1 MSDSGPLLEETIFQE
16 NVPGRW
22 SRHTSWLGEKARDD
36 GDDGDAH
43 EPEEQ
48 TEEVTAP
55 DVSHAHVPENVRMMI
70 AAERA
75 GKSQTG
81 VKGVLADAAEAKA
94 LERAEQAARRLQ
106 REAILKRMVEGHKV
120 AASQNI
126 IDEAN
131 DDDDDDDDDEDDDGF
146 MASFREKRLAELRQ
160 QHVVLQYQQQEQQAS
175 SNARFG
181 FCQDVDSGS
190 LMRLLEEQEK
200 QKRSA
205 AGLIVAHVYDAEVP
219 TCARMNRILDELA
232 PTMPNVQFVRMPASE
247 SGVPLDP
254 CAMPILSLYQRGDAV
269 SVLAGIA
276 HDLGTDYFTR
286 DQVEELLVQAASGR

>member
-22 SRHTSWLGEKARDD
+22 SRHTSWLGERARDD
-36 GDDGDAH
+36 GEDYALDDVDDQA
-43 EPEEQ
+43 
-48 TEEVTAP
+48 EEVTAAP

-94 LERAEQAARRLQ
+94 LERAEQTARRRQ

-131 DDDDDDDDDEDDDGF
+131 NDDEDDDDDDDDGF
-146 MASFREKRLAELRQ
+146 LASFREKRLAELRQ
-160 QHVVLQYQQQEQQAS
+160 QHVVLQYQQQEQQS
-175 SNARFG
+175 RSNGSFG
-181 FCQDVDSGS
+181 FCQDVDSDG
-190 LMRLLEEQEK
+190 LMRLLEEQEQ
-200 QKRSA
+200 QKRSS

-232 PTMPNVQFVRMPASE
+232 PSMPNVQFVRMPASE

-254 CAMPILSLYQRGDAV
+254 CVMPILSLYQRGDAV